1 MAGLLGVARELRSGQ
16 SMEWHT
22 QENWTLQSTGQS
34 RENWPDRRYG
44 AEFAFNQNTGS
55 MSTRLCKGLL
65 RWHSEENQTKNE
77 KYCGQHSI
85 LPLGQCEFWVRVER
99 IG

>member
-44 AEFAFNQNTGS
+44 AGFAFNQNTGS
-55 MSTRLCKGLL
+55 MSTRLCKGCFDGIVKRIKQKMRHVDSTAFCHLANVNFGSGL
-65 RWHSEENQTKNE
+65 RE
-77 KYCGQHSI
+77 
-85 LPLGQCEFWVRVER
+85 
-99 IG
+99 

>member
-1 MAGLLGVARELRSGQ
+1 MAGLLSVARELMSGQ

-44 AEFAFNQNTGS
+44 AESPFNQTLQGVAS
-55 MSTRLCKGLL
+55 MA
-65 RWHSEENQTKNE
+65 
-77 KYCGQHSI
+77 
-85 LPLGQCEFWVRVER
+85 
-99 IG
+99 

>member
-44 AEFAFNQNTGS
+44 AGFAFNQNTGS

-65 RWHSEENQTKNE
+65 QWHSEENQTNTVT
-77 KYCGQHSI
+77 CGQHCGVPLYIYMGI
-85 LPLGQCEFWVRVER
+85 LGLA
-99 IG
+99 

>member
-1 MAGLLGVARELRSGQ
+1 MARLLGVARELRSGQ

-44 AEFAFNQNTGS
+44 AEFAFNHNTGS

-65 RWHSEENQTKNE
+65 RWHSEENQTKMRHVDSTAFCHLANVNFGSGLRE
-77 KYCGQHSI
+77 
-85 LPLGQCEFWVRVER
+85 
-99 IG
+99 